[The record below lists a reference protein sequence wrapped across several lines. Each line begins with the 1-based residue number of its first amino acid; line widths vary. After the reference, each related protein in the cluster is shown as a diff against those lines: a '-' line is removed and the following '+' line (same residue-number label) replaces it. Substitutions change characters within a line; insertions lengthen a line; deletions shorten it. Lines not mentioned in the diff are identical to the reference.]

1 MVADVRRQSVE
12 EVGLEEHAIR
22 LPGWQQSQHGL
33 HEVAGFPIAE
43 LAAVD
48 DLLAE
53 IQRLGGEEVQQP
65 GLEGP
70 VGVGYVVDGMQDGA
84 DLLNHL
90 LRESWQD

>member
-1 MVADVRRQSVE
+1 M
-12 EVGLEEHAIR
+12 
-22 LPGWQQSQHGL
+22 
-33 HEVAGFPIAE
+33 AGSPIAE
-43 LAAVD
+43 LTAVD

-53 IQRLGGEEVQQP
+53 IQRLGSEEVQQP

-90 LRESWQD
+90 LRESWQDQVEGLKVDSAAIEG